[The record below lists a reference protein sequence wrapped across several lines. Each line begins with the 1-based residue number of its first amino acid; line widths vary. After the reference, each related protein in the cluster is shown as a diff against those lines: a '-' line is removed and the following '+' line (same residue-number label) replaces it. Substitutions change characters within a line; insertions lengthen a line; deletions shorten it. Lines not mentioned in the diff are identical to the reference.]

1 MKKNKLKHFQ
11 SLLENICTE
20 IVGDVEKAHH
30 NKKSNEVEQMAD
42 ISDDAARSYG
52 KKLQGDL
59 EEQEWVKLK
68 QVEAA
73 LKKVEDGEYGICEQC
88 EQEILETR
96 LEIMPYTEFC
106 IQCLSEIEKHTS
118 LDNQKTNLPRSLNLV
133 IERYSLFYTL
143 CSLFHIHSFFKPT

>member
-11 SLLENICTE
+11 SLLENIRTK

-30 NKKSNEVEQMAD
+30 NKKSSEVEQMAD

-52 KKLQGDL
+52 RKLQGDL
-59 EEQEWVKLK
+59 EEHEWVKLK

-118 LDNQKTNLPRSLNLV
+118 LDNQKTQFTK
-133 IERYSLFYTL
+133 E
-143 CSLFHIHSFFKPT
+143 H

>member
-118 LDNQKTNLPRSLNLV
+118 LDNQKTHFTKEP
-133 IERYSLFYTL
+133 
-143 CSLFHIHSFFKPT
+143 

>member
-11 SLLENICTE
+11 SLLENICIE

-106 IQCLSEIEKHTS
+106 IQCLSEIEKNTS
-118 LDNQKTNLPRSLNLV
+118 LDNQKTQFTKEP
-133 IERYSLFYTL
+133 YP
-143 CSLFHIHSFFKPT
+143 CH

>member
-11 SLLENICTE
+11 SLLENIRAE

-30 NKKSNEVEQMAD
+30 NIKSNEVEQMAD
-42 ISDDAARSYG
+42 ISDDAASSYG
-52 KKLQGDL
+52 RKLQGDL
-59 EEQEWVKLK
+59 EEHEWVKLK

-88 EQEILETR
+88 RQGILETR

-106 IQCLSEIEKHTS
+106 IQCLSEIEKYSS
-118 LDNQKTNLPRSLNLV
+118 LDKQKT
-133 IERYSLFYTL
+133 
-143 CSLFHIHSFFKPT
+143 

>member
-1 MKKNKLKHFQ
+1 MKKNKLKYFQ
-11 SLLENICTE
+11 FLLENICAE
-20 IVGDVEKAHH
+20 IVGYVEKAHH
-30 NKKSNEVEQMAD
+30 NIKSNEVEQMAD

-106 IQCLSEIEKHTS
+106 IQCLSEIEKNTS
-118 LDNQKTNLPRSLNLV
+118 LDNQKTQFTKEP
-133 IERYSLFYTL
+133 
-143 CSLFHIHSFFKPT
+143 

>member
-11 SLLENICTE
+11 SLLKKIRTE
-20 IVGDVEKAHH
+20 IVGDVEKA
-30 NKKSNEVEQMAD
+30 NQNGKRNEAEQMAD
-42 ISDDAARSYG
+42 ISDDAARSYDR
-52 KKLQGDL
+52 KLQGDL

-68 QVEAA
+68 HVEAA

-118 LDNQKTNLPRSLNLV
+118 LDNQKPQFTK
-133 IERYSLFYTL
+133 EY
-143 CSLFHIHSFFKPT
+143 

>member
-73 LKKVEDGEYGICEQC
+73 LKKVADGEYGICEQC

-106 IQCLSEIEKHTS
+106 IQCLSEIEKNTS
-118 LDNQKTNLPRSLNLV
+118 LDNQKNQFTKEP
-133 IERYSLFYTL
+133 
-143 CSLFHIHSFFKPT
+143 

>member
-11 SLLENICTE
+11 SLLENICIE

-52 KKLQGDL
+52 IKLQGDL
-59 EEQEWVKLK
+59 EEHEYIKLK

-73 LKKVEDGEYGICEQC
+73 LKKVEDQEYGICEQC

-118 LDNQKTNLPRSLNLV
+118 LDNQKTQFTK
-133 IERYSLFYTL
+133 E
-143 CSLFHIHSFFKPT
+143 H

>member
-30 NKKSNEVEQMAD
+30 NKKSSEVEQMAD

-88 EQEILETR
+88 KQEILETR

-106 IQCLSEIEKHTS
+106 IHCLSEIEKHSS
-118 LDNQKTNLPRSLNLV
+118 LDNQKTQFTKEP
-133 IERYSLFYTL
+133 
-143 CSLFHIHSFFKPT
+143 

>member
-11 SLLENICTE
+11 SLLENICAK

-30 NKKSNEVEQMAD
+30 NKKSSEVEQMAD

-52 KKLQGDL
+52 RKLQGDL

-68 QVEAA
+68 QVEVA

-106 IQCLSEIEKHTS
+106 IQCLSEIEKQTS
-118 LDNQKTNLPRSLNLV
+118 LDNQKTQFTKEP
-133 IERYSLFYTL
+133 
-143 CSLFHIHSFFKPT
+143 

>member
-11 SLLENICTE
+11 SLLENICIE

-52 KKLQGDL
+52 RKLQGDL

-118 LDNQKTNLPRSLNLV
+118 LDNQKTQFTKEP
-133 IERYSLFYTL
+133 
-143 CSLFHIHSFFKPT
+143 

>member
-42 ISDDAARSYG
+42 ICDDAARSYG

-106 IQCLSEIEKHTS
+106 IQCLSEIEKNTS
-118 LDNQKTNLPRSLNLV
+118 LDNQKTQFTKEP
-133 IERYSLFYTL
+133 
-143 CSLFHIHSFFKPT
+143 

>member
-11 SLLENICTE
+11 SLLENICAK

-30 NKKSNEVEQMAD
+30 NKKSREVEQIAD
-42 ISDDAARSYG
+42 ISDDAAHSYG
-52 KKLQGDL
+52 RKLQGDL
-59 EEQEWVKLK
+59 EEHEWVKLK

-73 LKKVEDGEYGICEQC
+73 LKKVGDGEYGICEQC

-106 IQCLSEIEKHTS
+106 IQCLSEIEKYTS
-118 LDNQKTNLPRSLNLV
+118 LDNQKTQFTK
-133 IERYSLFYTL
+133 EY
-143 CSLFHIHSFFKPT
+143 

>member
-11 SLLENICTE
+11 SLLENIRTE

-88 EQEILETR
+88 GQEILETR

-118 LDNQKTNLPRSLNLV
+118 LDNQKTQFTKEP
-133 IERYSLFYTL
+133 
-143 CSLFHIHSFFKPT
+143 

>member
-11 SLLENICTE
+11 SLLENICIE

-73 LKKVEDGEYGICEQC
+73 LKKVGDGEYGICEQC

-118 LDNQKTNLPRSLNLV
+118 LDNQKTQFTK
-133 IERYSLFYTL
+133 E
-143 CSLFHIHSFFKPT
+143 H

>member
-11 SLLENICTE
+11 SLLENIRTK

-30 NKKSNEVEQMAD
+30 NKKSSEVEQMAD

-52 KKLQGDL
+52 SKLQGDL
-59 EEQEWVKLK
+59 EEHEWFKLK

-88 EQEILETR
+88 KQEILETR

-118 LDNQKTNLPRSLNLV
+118 LDNQKTQFTK
-133 IERYSLFYTL
+133 E
-143 CSLFHIHSFFKPT
+143 H

>member
-11 SLLENICTE
+11 SLLENICSK

-30 NKKSNEVEQMAD
+30 NKKSIEVEQMAD

-59 EEQEWVKLK
+59 EEHEWVKLK

-73 LKKVEDGEYGICEQC
+73 LKKVEEGEYGICEKC
-88 EQEILETR
+88 KQEILETS

-106 IQCLSEIEKHTS
+106 IQCLSEIEKNTS
-118 LDNQKTNLPRSLNLV
+118 LDNQKTQFTKEP
-133 IERYSLFYTL
+133 
-143 CSLFHIHSFFKPT
+143 

>member
-11 SLLENICTE
+11 SLLENICTK

-30 NKKSNEVEQMAD
+30 NKKSSEVEQMAD

-52 KKLQGDL
+52 RKLQGDL

-118 LDNQKTNLPRSLNLV
+118 LDNQKTQFTK
-133 IERYSLFYTL
+133 E
-143 CSLFHIHSFFKPT
+143 H

>member
-11 SLLENICTE
+11 SLLENIRTK

-30 NKKSNEVEQMAD
+30 NKKSSEVEQMAD

-52 KKLQGDL
+52 RKLQGDL

-68 QVEAA
+68 QVEVA

-118 LDNQKTNLPRSLNLV
+118 LDNQKTQFTK
-133 IERYSLFYTL
+133 E
-143 CSLFHIHSFFKPT
+143 H

>member
-1 MKKNKLKHFQ
+1 MRINTLKHFQ
-11 SLLENICTE
+11 SLLEKIRTE

-30 NKKSNEVEQMAD
+30 NIKSNEAEQMAD

-52 KKLQGDL
+52 RKLQGEL
-59 EEQEWVKLK
+59 EEHEWVKLK
-68 QVEAA
+68 QVEVA

-106 IQCLSEIEKHTS
+106 MQCLSEIEKHST
-118 LDNQKTNLPRSLNLV
+118 LDKQKT
-133 IERYSLFYTL
+133 
-143 CSLFHIHSFFKPT
+143 

>member
-52 KKLQGDL
+52 RKLQGDL
-59 EEQEWVKLK
+59 EEHEWVKLQ

-73 LKKVEDGEYGICEQC
+73 LKKVEDGKYGTCEQC
-88 EQEILETR
+88 GHKILETR

-106 IQCLSEIEKHTS
+106 IQCLSEIEKHSS
-118 LDNQKTNLPRSLNLV
+118 LDKQKT
-133 IERYSLFYTL
+133 
-143 CSLFHIHSFFKPT
+143 

>member
-11 SLLENICTE
+11 SLLENICAK

-30 NKKSNEVEQMAD
+30 NKKSSEVEQMAD

-52 KKLQGDL
+52 RKLQGDL

-68 QVEAA
+68 QVEVA

-118 LDNQKTNLPRSLNLV
+118 LDNQKTQFTK
-133 IERYSLFYTL
+133 E
-143 CSLFHIHSFFKPT
+143 H

>member
-11 SLLENICTE
+11 SLLENICAK

-30 NKKSNEVEQMAD
+30 NKKSSEVEQMAD

-52 KKLQGDL
+52 RKLQGDL

-68 QVEAA
+68 QVEVA

-106 IQCLSEIEKHTS
+106 IQCLSEIEKNTS
-118 LDNQKTNLPRSLNLV
+118 LDNQKTQFTREP
-133 IERYSLFYTL
+133 
-143 CSLFHIHSFFKPT
+143 

>member
-11 SLLENICTE
+11 SLLENIRTK

-30 NKKSNEVEQMAD
+30 NKKSSEVEQMAD

-52 KKLQGDL
+52 RKLQGDL
-59 EEQEWVKLK
+59 EEHEWVKLK

-106 IQCLSEIEKHTS
+106 IQCLSEIEKNTS
-118 LDNQKTNLPRSLNLV
+118 LDNQKTQFTKEP
-133 IERYSLFYTL
+133 
-143 CSLFHIHSFFKPT
+143 

>member
-30 NKKSNEVEQMAD
+30 NKKSKEVEQMAD

-118 LDNQKTNLPRSLNLV
+118 LDNQKTQFTKEP
-133 IERYSLFYTL
+133 
-143 CSLFHIHSFFKPT
+143 